1 VTVYLVGAGPGD
13 PGLLTMRG
21 AELLSRAEVVV
32 HDRLVSAEVLALARP
47 EAVRIDV
54 GKRLGTGTAGADRRQ
69 REITDL
75 LVEHGRRA
83 AVVVRLKG
91 GDPFVFGRGGEEAT
105 ALEAAGVPW
114 EIVPGVSS
122 ATGVPA
128 AAGIPLT
135 HRGVASSFTVVTGRT
150 SDRVSHGLSGSEP
163 DWEALAATGGTLVI
177 LMGMASLPAI
187 AASLLGAGRP
197 PGTPCAVIS
206 DGTTPRQ
213 RTVRTTLGRLPEVD
227 LGPPGVI
234 VVGPVVEVV
243 GACDPRG
250 PHGGSLGLQPGGSG
264 EVSTSGAAAGHPSGA
279 RRNYD

>member
-13 PGLLTMRG
+13 PGLLTVKG
-21 AELLSRAEVVV
+21 ADLLQRAEVVV

-69 REITDL
+69 REIIRL

-83 AVVVRLKG
+83 TVVVRLKG
-91 GDPFVFGRGGEEAT
+91 GDPFVFGRGGEEAA

-114 EIVPGVSS
+114 EVVPGVSS
-122 ATGVPA
+122 AIGVPA

-135 HRGVASSFTVVTGRT
+135 HRGLASSFTVVTGQM
-150 SDRVSHGLSGSEP
+150 SDRAPQGVSGSEP

-187 AASLLGAGRP
+187 AASLVGAGRSP
-197 PGTPCAVIS
+197 DTPCAVIS
-206 DGTTPRQ
+206 EGTTPRQ
-213 RTVRTTLGRLPEVD
+213 RTVRTTLGRLPEVG
-227 LGPPGVI
+227 LGAPGVV

-243 GACDPRG
+243 SSNQASRRRAGY
-250 PHGGSLGLQPGGSG
+250 LGLQPGGAG
-264 EVSTSGAAAGHPSGA
+264 EVSTSGALRAGRVPQ
-279 RRNYD
+279 NPE